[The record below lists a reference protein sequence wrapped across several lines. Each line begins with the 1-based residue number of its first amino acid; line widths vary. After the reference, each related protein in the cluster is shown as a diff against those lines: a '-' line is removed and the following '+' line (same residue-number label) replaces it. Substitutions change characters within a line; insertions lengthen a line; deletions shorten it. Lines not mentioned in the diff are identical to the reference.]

1 MRFKI
6 SQKGKIIGD
15 FEFLDVVDALAEGR
29 FSGKDHFWEKG
40 MAEWMPLKDFAEYNK
55 AHTGGVSPAD
65 HRKSPVDHD
74 ILDDEGAGHVIAEN
88 RCPSCSSKSVQAC
101 GMGFAAGT
109 RTSESLGVSSR
120 GRAYYRTGRS
130 SSILASALAP
140 PAKPG
145 ANLFFVML
153 LLGGLLGCAFWFAK
167 YGPADWR
174 PVNQFEKWI
183 ALIVSLLAAGGGLW
197 ALIDDASRSSEEHA
211 KAMERWHKQ
220 WYCKKCG
227 AIFTPASRSE

>member
-1 MRFKI
+1 VRFKI

-29 FSGKDHFWEKG
+29 FSGLDHFWEKG
-40 MAEWMPLKDFAEYNK
+40 MTEWVPLKDFAEYNK
-55 AHTGGVSPAD
+55 TNPAGVSSSGGVKGAVDDDRFDGLAD
-65 HRKSPVDHD
+65 SVVT
-74 ILDDEGAGHVIAEN
+74 ES

-145 ANLFFVML
+145 ANLFFVIL
-153 LLGGLLGCAFWFAK
+153 LLGGLLGCAFWYAK
-167 YGPADWR
+167 YGPTDWR
-174 PVNQFEKWI
+174 PVNQFEKWT
-183 ALIVSLLAAGGGLW
+183 ALIVSLLAAGGGFF
-197 ALIDDASRSSEEHA
+197 ALINDASRSSEEYA

-227 AIFTPASRSE
+227 AIFTPESRSK

>member
-1 MRFKI
+1 VRFKI
-6 SQKGKIIGD
+6 SQKGKVIGD
-15 FEFLDVVDALAEGR
+15 FAFMDIVDALAEGR
-29 FSGKDHFWEKG
+29 FSGKDHFWVQG

-55 AHTGGVSPAD
+55 SHPGGVPASGSISPL
-65 HRKSPVDHD
+65 VD
-74 ILDDEGAGHVIAEN
+74 DDVPDAQEGDLVVAEK

-120 GRAYYRTGRS
+120 GRAYYRAGRS

-140 PAKPG
+140 PAKPN
-145 ANLFFVML
+145 ANVFFVLL
-153 LLGGLLGCAFWFAK
+153 LLGGLLGSAFWYAK

-174 PVNQFEKWI
+174 PVNQFEKWS
-183 ALIVSLLAAGGGLW
+183 ALIASLLAAGGGLW
-197 ALIDDASRSSEEHA
+197 ALFDDASRSAEEHA
-211 KAMERWHKQ
+211 KAMERWYKQ